1 MAPPNSRSD
10 HMTRIQLC
18 FALSAPLDEQLMNRI
33 RDVYGTYGI
42 LKILGEPGGRNL
54 MVEYDATR
62 FSAKD
67 VEATLAR
74 AGLPLEQRSI

>member
-1 MAPPNSRSD
+1 
-10 HMTRIQLC
+10 MTRIQLS

-42 LKILGEPGGRNL
+42 LKIQAASGGRSL

-62 FSAKD
+62 FNAKD
-67 VEATLAR
+67 VEAALAR
-74 AGLPLEQRSI
+74 AGLPLKQRSI

>member
-1 MAPPNSRSD
+1 
-10 HMTRIQLC
+10 MTKIQLS
-18 FALSAPLDEQLMNRI
+18 FALSTPLDEQLMSRI
-33 RDVYGTYGI
+33 EDVYGTYGI
-42 LKILGEPGGRNL
+42 LKIHAEHGSRKL

-74 AGLPLEQRSI
+74 AGMPLEQRSI